1 MSDHTP
7 TIDEIL
13 ARVRAETAT
22 VAVEEAP
29 PAGRRQGLGT
39 IPLIPE
45 PDDGEKIPL
54 GRPFYTIEEF
64 AALDDEDFLRNAYR
78 VILGRDI
85 DGVGRGYY
93 LPALRQGHISVVRVL
108 SALSRSTEGK
118 VHGVKIRWLM
128 PAAVLDRL
136 AGLPVIGKL
145 FEPFMRFMVRST
157 TNRRLSLL
165 SERHS
170 TLIHEINSTLSAIR
184 KNQTLLDAGHMEI
197 EKRTS
202 VTEHHAAEARNDA
215 EASKDKAVASLSEIR
230 SIRQEIVAQRAAINN
245 LISDARA
252 KLPAEHQE
260 AVSELEEASL
270 DSLYVAFENR
280 FRGSTSEIL
289 RRSERYL
296 PIFRTNKPIA
306 AGGVVLDIGCGR
318 GEFLSLLKRNNI
330 ATRGI
335 DLNGAMVAEAKA
347 LDLDVLEGDAIAYLR
362 SLPDNS
368 LAAITGFHIVE
379 HISFKELVSLFDT
392 ANRVLMPGGLVLFE
406 TPNPEN
412 LVVGACTF
420 NYDPTH
426 NKPLPPDYLR
436 FIAEAR
442 GFTNAR
448 IVRKD
453 EDCDLSQPESGF
465 EPHEVNDWF
474 RQPADYALYA
484 EKPLAETVENGQN

>member
-13 ARVRAETAT
+13 ARVRAETAS
-22 VAVEEAP
+22 VAAVEAP

-39 IPLIPE
+39 IPLVSE

-54 GRPFYTIEEF
+54 GRPVYSIEEF
-64 AALDDEDFLRNAYR
+64 SALDDEDFLRNAYR
-78 VILGRDI
+78 VLLGRNI
-85 DGVGRGYY
+85 DVEGRSHF
-93 LPALRQGHISVVRVL
+93 LPALREGNISYIRVL
-108 SALSRSTEGK
+108 DILSRSDEGK
-118 VHGVKIRWLM
+118 AQGVKIRWLA
-128 PAAVLDRL
+128 PAAALDRL
-136 AGLPVIGKL
+136 SKLPIAGKIL
-145 FEPFMRFMVRST
+145 EPFMRFLVRST
-157 TNRRLSLL
+157 TSRRLSLL
-165 SERHS
+165 AERH
-170 TLIHEINSTLSAIR
+170 TALIHEINTALSSVR
-184 KNQTLLDAGHMEI
+184 KNQALLDAGHMEV

-202 VTEHHAAEARNDA
+202 VTEHRAAEARADA
-215 EASKDKAVASLSEIR
+215 ETSKDRANASLSEIR
-230 SIRQEIVAQRAAINN
+230 SIRQEIVAQRNALDS
-245 LISDARA
+245 LIAEARS
-252 KLPAEHQE
+252 KLPVEHQQ
-260 AVSELEEASL
+260 AVRDLEEVSL

-296 PIFRTNKPIA
+296 PIFTENKPIA

-318 GEFLSLLKRNNI
+318 GEFLSLLKRHNI
-330 ATRGI
+330 VTRGI
-335 DLNGAMVAEAKA
+335 DLNGAMVQEAKA

-465 EPHEVNDWF
+465 EPREVNDWF

-484 EKPLAETVENGQN
+484 EKPVTASQGGEN

>member
-1 MSDHTP
+1 MSDHMP

-13 ARVRAETAT
+13 ARVRAETAA
-22 VAVEEAP
+22 VAVEDTP

-39 IPLIPE
+39 IPLVQE
-45 PDDGEKIPL
+45 PDDGEIIPL

-78 VILGRDI
+78 VLLGRDM
-85 DGVGRGYY
+85 DGVGRSYY
-93 LPALRQGHISVVRVL
+93 LPALRQGHISTVRVL

-118 VHGVKIRWLM
+118 ARGVKIRWLL
-128 PAAVLDRL
+128 PAAALDRL
-136 AGLPVIGKL
+136 AGLPAIGKL
-145 FEPFMRFMVRST
+145 FEPFMRFIVRST
-157 TNRRLSLL
+157 TQRRLALL
-165 SERHS
+165 SERHA
-170 TLIHEINSTLSAIR
+170 TLIHEINGTLSAIR
-184 KNQTLLDAGHMEI
+184 KNQALLDAGHMEI
-197 EKRTS
+197 EKRTA
-202 VTEHHAAEARNDA
+202 VAEHR
-215 EASKDKAVASLSEIR
+215 AVASLSEIR
-230 SIRQEIVAQRAAINN
+230 SIRQEIVAQRTALNS
-245 LISDARA
+245 LIAEARA
-252 KLPAEHQE
+252 RLPAEHQP
-260 AVSELEEASL
+260 AVTALEEASL

-306 AGGVVLDIGCGR
+306 AGGVILDIGCGR

-362 SLPDNS
+362 SLPDHS
-368 LAAITGFHIVE
+368 LGAITGFHIVE
-379 HISFKELVSLFDT
+379 HIGFKDLVSLFDI

-420 NYDPTH
+420 HYDPTH

-436 FIAEAR
+436 FVAEAR

-448 IVRKD
+448 IIRKD
-453 EDCDLSQPESGF
+453 EDCNLTQPESGF
-465 EPHEVNDWF
+465 EPQEVNDWF

-484 EKPLAETVENGQN
+484 QKPLAETAGDGQA